1 MSLFVPEKER
11 NVRGTLVRPL
21 LADYRN
27 FYKACPTK
35 WLGNQDCI
43 QWLCAVEVENGV
55 DPEAALLSQ
64 VVRDFFT
71 AEGRRLLVLFCF
83 YYLYRYG
90 VSAGV
95 RYGVSA
101 GRLFSSMVFQ
111 RVLKLYKST

>member
-43 QWLCAVEVENGV
+43 QWLCAVEVEMGWI
-55 DPEAALLSQ
+55 PKPRFLARSYETFSQ
-64 VVRDFFT
+64 PRAD
-71 AEGRRLLVLFCF
+71 
-83 YYLYRYG
+83 YYLFYFVFTICIG
-90 VSAGV
+90 
-95 RYGVSA
+95 
-101 GRLFSSMVFQ
+101 MVFQ
-111 RVLKLYKST
+111 RA